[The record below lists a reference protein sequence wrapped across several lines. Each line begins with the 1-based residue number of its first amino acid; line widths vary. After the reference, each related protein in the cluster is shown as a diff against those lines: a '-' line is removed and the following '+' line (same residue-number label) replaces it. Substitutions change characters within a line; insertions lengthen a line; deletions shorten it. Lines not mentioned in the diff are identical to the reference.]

1 MSKITQGVKLLGA
14 ILAYP
19 FFKLAGPKKP
29 ILLVGGH
36 EGKLFIDN
44 GKAMYLYLLDHQ
56 TDYQVYWVINP
67 DSPDLTHVP
76 GPYLIRGS
84 IKSYL
89 YYMKASGV
97 FFSHSASDLAPILH
111 RFNWLP
117 QPVKT
122 NLEHGVTGFKKA
134 KANHAS
140 TTEPEPDH
148 YGPEA
153 DIFLSCAP
161 FETQIKNDFW
171 HIPSDQIVETG
182 YARYDQLIL
191 PKQLRQEII
200 YMPTWREWLVG
211 LTPEELKQTDFYHMI
226 ESMVQSKELA
236 ACLEKHQTPMK
247 IYIHF
252 YFHQYIEAFQLTSK
266 WIEFLPIETEI
277 QDYLIHS
284 QLMITDYSS
293 VAWDFYY
300 LEKPVIFYQPDL
312 AKYNELRGAY
322 LDFETDLF
330 GPQVKDLRELIK
342 QIDTCLTHPTLDS
355 KYLEKLPTYFTYQDQ
370 HNAKRIYEAFLA
382 YQNKH

>member
-117 QPVKT
+117 QPTKIY
-122 NLEHGVTGFKKA
+122 LEHGIRGLKKA
-134 KANHAS
+134 IGNQE
-140 TTEPEPDH
+140 TNVNPENYRPT
-148 YGPEA
+148 A
-153 DIFLSCAP
+153 DLFLSCAP
-161 FETQIKNDFW
+161 FETDIKEKYCYM
-171 HIPSDQIVETG
+171 PKDQIVETG

-211 LTPEELKQTDFYHMI
+211 LTPDELKQTDFYHMI
-226 ESMVQSKELA
+226 ENMVQSKELA